1 MNTKRIPALIMLLA
15 GAVACIVTYLN
26 HYDLKDMLTTLLWVL
41 LVFFIIGLI
50 VKKIFDSFQMP
61 DENAVDDEG
70 EVVEKQGEEESES
83 EDMQEDED
91 RGKDEGDK

>member
-1 MNTKRIPALIMLLA
+1 MLLA

-26 HYDLKDMLTTLLWVL
+26 QYDFIEMLTTLIWVL
-41 LVFFIIGLI
+41 PVFLIIGLI

-70 EVVEKQGEEESES
+70 EVVEKQGEEESSSEEEKQEEES
-83 EDMQEDED
+83 SNT
-91 RGKDEGDK
+91 GDGSKGE

>member
-1 MNTKRIPALIMLLA
+1 MLLA

-70 EVVEKQGEEESES
+70 EVVEKQGEEESAS
-83 EDMQEDED
+83 EDTQEDED